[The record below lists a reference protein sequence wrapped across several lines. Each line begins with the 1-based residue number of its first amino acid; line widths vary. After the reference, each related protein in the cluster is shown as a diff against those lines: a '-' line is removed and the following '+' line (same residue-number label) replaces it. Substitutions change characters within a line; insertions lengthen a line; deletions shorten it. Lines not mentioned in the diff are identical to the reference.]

1 MNYILFDDGAWNDML
16 PISFTR
22 PVAEIRVGILTIHE
36 KWERYLNSQLS
47 FLTQQYLS
55 KKFPIQLQEENVLVN
70 GSVLP
75 SKELSQAIQNLKLN
89 EYLIRDKIVIAA
101 RFSSQEVNLVLE
113 EEITDKKA
121 VEYTSEII
129 RIDKPYQVFGL
140 NDQAL
145 RDDFKLL
152 TAGRESQPI
161 SESVNVLGKENI
173 FLEEGAK
180 VEFATLNAQNGPIY
194 IGKDAEIM
202 EGVLVRGP
210 LAMCQNSAINMGAK
224 IYGATTLGPYCKCG
238 GELNN
243 VVMIGYSNKAHD
255 GFLGNALIGE
265 WCNIGA
271 DTNNSN
277 LKNNYSQVKLWSYT
291 SESFAR
297 TGLQFCG
304 TIMGDHSKCGI
315 NTMLNTGTVIGVSAN
330 VYGAGF
336 PRNFI
341 PSFSM
346 GGNHGFK
353 EYRLKA
359 AYEVADLV
367 MKRRAL
373 EFDQVEKDILAEV
386 FEMTKVY
393 RKSF

>member
-1 MNYILFDDGAWNDML
+1 MNYILFDDGAWNEML
-16 PISFTR
+16 PITFTR
-22 PVAEIRVGILTIHE
+22 PVAEIRVGILTIRE

-47 FLTQQYLS
+47 FLTQEYLS
-55 KKFPIQLQEENVLVN
+55 KKFPIQLKEENVLVN

-75 SKELSQAIQNLKLN
+75 NEELCMAIQKLKLN
-89 EYLIRDKIVIAA
+89 EYLVSDKIIIAA
-101 RFSSQEVNLVLE
+101 RFNSQEVNLVLE
-113 EEITDKKA
+113 EEILGKKA
-121 VEYTSEII
+121 IEYTSDIV
-129 RIDKPYQVFGL
+129 RVDKPYQVFGL
-140 NDQAL
+140 NDQAI
-145 RDDFKLL
+145 RDDFELL
-152 TAGRESQPI
+152 TEGRESQPI
-161 SESVNVLGKENI
+161 SNSVNVLGKENI

-180 VEFATLNAQNGPIY
+180 VEFATLNAQKGPIY
-194 IGKDAEIM
+194 IGKNAEIM

-210 LAMCQNSAINMGAK
+210 LAMCEHSAINMGAK

-243 VVMIGYSNKAHD
+243 VVMIAYSNKAHD

-291 SESFAR
+291 NGSFAR

-373 EFDQVEKDILAEV
+373 EFNQVEKDILAEV